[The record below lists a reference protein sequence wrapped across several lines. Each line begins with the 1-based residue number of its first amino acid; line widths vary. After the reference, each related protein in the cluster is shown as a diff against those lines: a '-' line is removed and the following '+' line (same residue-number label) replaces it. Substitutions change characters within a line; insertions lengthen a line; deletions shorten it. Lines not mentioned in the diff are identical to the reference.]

1 MKLRRR
7 KGEGAR
13 AQAKD
18 GPRYQLVEEKAR
30 VAVVAALV
38 PFRGASRTLS
48 RAMGGGRESRT
59 GAEVRASNGWEW
71 VAGGPAKGL
80 RRGGGGEA
88 GEGLGNE
95 AGDGGRK
102 GGNAARQQERGEREE
117 G

>member
-1 MKLRRR
+1 M
-7 KGEGAR
+7 
-13 AQAKD
+13 
-18 GPRYQLVEEKAR
+18 EEKAR

-48 RAMGGGRESRT
+48 RAMGRRESRT

-80 RRGGGGEA
+80 RCGGGDGA
-88 GEGLGNE
+88 GSESEGLGDE